1 MHLGGHRARSQRG
14 AVMAMAI
21 LPCILACAENNGQMS
36 PQYRVPQVTMAE
48 PDTAAESGYRDI
60 FSSTAGDNSG
70 VENSIS
76 PVRSARLPPSE
87 ARLVRIAVQFVRAI
101 GTGDVTKL
109 SRWVAAG
116 ALSVDS
122 RGRETPLLARFAQRF
137 QRFDYR
143 ITLENSPLFE
153 PDIEVVETTDSRA
166 RRVAV
171 QLHPKTYDQLVLL
184 PFVRPK
190 IAGQEL
196 FGSEMWL
203 LLREVEERWLIVSCY
218 DDTSP

>member
-1 MHLGGHRARSQRG
+1 
-14 AVMAMAI
+14 
-21 LPCILACAENNGQMS
+21 
-36 PQYRVPQVTMAE
+36 MAE

-60 FSSTAGDNSG
+60 FSSNAGDTTGVKNSL
-70 VENSIS
+70 S
-76 PVRSARLPPSE
+76 PIRSARLPPSE
-87 ARLVRIAVQFVRAI
+87 AQLVRIAVQFVRAI

>member
-1 MHLGGHRARSQRG
+1 
-14 AVMAMAI
+14 
-21 LPCILACAENNGQMS
+21 
-36 PQYRVPQVTMAE
+36 
-48 PDTAAESGYRDI
+48 
-60 FSSTAGDNSG
+60 
-70 VENSIS
+70 
-76 PVRSARLPPSE
+76 
-87 ARLVRIAVQFVRAI
+87 
-101 GTGDVTKL
+101 L

-153 PDIEVVETTDSRA
+153 PDIEVVESTDSRA

-184 PFVRPK
+184 PFVLPK